1 MSYRLPFGFGSGG
14 GSTANEV
21 ARSGASV
28 VSTVT
33 TGATSGLATGTTSG
47 RVLTSAAVLFALLV
61 LGVGIRRAGPRLRRR
76 VDPLLAAGIQTLV
89 LLALTGT
96 ATLALLVTWNAVGV
110 RAALSGGP
118 QVGIRVTVTLAL
130 VIAAALIARFL
141 TRAIDRVAAERR
153 EAVHG
158 REIATYLTR
167 AGAFAVAG
175 LLTFS
180 VWGIDLGNLLLGAGL
195 LGAVI
200 GLAARQTI
208 GSVIWGF
215 VILASRPFTVGDWVV
230 VGEREGRVSDIT
242 TTSTE
247 LVAETGDQVV
257 IANHRIADLDI
268 ENRSA
273 AGRLRVDSEV
283 TIERS
288 ADLDR
293 AIAVA
298 ESALGDVT
306 GTLDSPEPVAAV
318 TAVGEN
324 ASTLRLSVW
333 IRDPTPERAASIRS
347 EAIVTVMEAA
357 RESRIGGTVETDDGA
372 PSTSNG
378 RDDGERGRHR

>member
-357 RESRIGGTVETDDGA
+357 RDSGIGGTVETDDGA